1 MKIRFFNENIEMPN
15 INKKKINEWIIS
27 VVDSHGKNLNE
38 LNIIFCSNDFLL
50 EINQKHLNNEYYTDI
65 ISFDYS
71 ENNTISG
78 DIFISLC
85 MVNENAEIY
94 NTKDS
99 ELFRVIIHG
108 VLHLLGYKDSNE
120 QEKANMRSKEEEALK
135 LLQLL

>member
-1 MKIRFFNENIEMPN
+1 MPN